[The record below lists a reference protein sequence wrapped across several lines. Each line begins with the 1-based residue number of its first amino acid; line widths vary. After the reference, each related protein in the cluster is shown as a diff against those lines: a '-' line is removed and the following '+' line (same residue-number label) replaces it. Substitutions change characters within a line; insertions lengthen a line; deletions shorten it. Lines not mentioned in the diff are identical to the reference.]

1 MEKIAGMP
9 AGFVSMFA
17 VNTLIFT
24 IQRPDLSLAPNRL
37 NPRVS
42 PAPPSRFTQ
51 RGVVDGRTSRLG
63 RTVCLRQE
71 DQGL

>member
-24 IQRPDLSLAPNRL
+24 IQRPGLSLAANRL
-37 NPRVS
+37 NPES
-42 PAPPSRFTQ
+42 
-51 RGVVDGRTSRLG
+51 
-63 RTVCLRQE
+63 LRP
-71 DQGL
+71 LRRASHNTA